1 MHCCSFVH
9 VGILAV
15 YPYLNLRKNR
25 MWRFFS
31 GQRDRERQGTVL
43 RLSSFWEGDE
53 EPSPVSAPFGEE
65 TKNRPLRSV
74 KKTAP
79 EPDRQRLSD
88 QGQ

>member
-1 MHCCSFVH
+1 MHCCSQVH

-25 MWRFFS
+25 MRRLFFPGRET
-31 GQRDRERQGTVL
+31 GQRDRG
-43 RLSSFWEGDE
+43 GDE